1 LVDHLREFRLY
12 SVSADKVSSAGPQ
25 FCQAARHVATLS
37 SSGLR
42 VKVATGGDPV
52 FPLKIHL
59 QGEQV
64 LGSGNLNFKLFSL
77 REVNNLLQF
86 ERSFQIPLDLS
97 YKLQFRKR
105 AAKLH
110 PSTGMLDLQE

>member
-1 LVDHLREFRLY
+1 MVDRLLEFRLY
-12 SVSADKVSSAGPQ
+12 LVSADKVSSAGPQ
-25 FCQAARHVATLS
+25 FCQAARHIGTLS

-77 REVNNLLQF
+77 REVNNLLQL
-86 ERSFQIPLDLS
+86 ERSFQIPLDYS
-97 YKLQFRKR
+97 YKLQLRKH
-105 AAKLH
+105 APKLN
-110 PSTGMLDLQE
+110 STRMLDLQE